1 MKADGTLYREG
12 SYVVRGFDDILPQ
25 FGKIEAIV
33 VVSGE
38 PLLILLCVKTKGL
51 CSHFCFFCWNVITRT
66 ATTRPSIYLNWL
78 TIIHYISIT
87 HIVKLIITPTF
98 V

>member
-12 SYVVRGFDDILPQ
+12 SYVVHGFDDILPQ

-38 PLLILLCVKTKGL
+38 PLLILLCVKTKDCVL
-51 CSHFCFFCWNVITRT
+51 IFVLICWNVITQT

-78 TIIHYISIT
+78 TIIHYIRLT
-87 HIVKLIITPTF
+87 HM
-98 V
+98 